1 MSYAFP
7 ADLTTQVLD
16 RWHQFV
22 SRHDHPAPPLPTP
35 ADLRHILETAFFAS
49 LEREE
54 GRALQFMLCC
64 APDLVV
70 RRDGPGDPMTVLPI
84 NPPRPISVDTLRALA
99 PAVSPTSAAI
109 LVTCPV
115 DDGPAGQCK
124 VSGIVNFGS
133 DLARARSGRSFYHR
147 PAAYALLVDVRNAGE
162 LHVYRGGIRLASL
175 HAGHLQDQLPV
186 SGLEFLPISGILAF
200 GEKALRFRLRPPR
213 HEPERE
219 TSDFQWIALLN
230 TILAIVNGIRE
241 RGHGGT
247 LLLVAPDSRA
257 TLPIRLKYD
266 VDDRGALADRFVD
279 FLNLRH
285 ELVDARVAISEIAP
299 TRSAGDSAL
308 SHLQNATFVAEEDLA
323 DAADLVARLAG
334 VDGAVV
340 LQSDLRVLGFG
351 AEIVLDAAQ
360 AVMASEVTGHRR
372 RSEEWLT
379 VDSERFG
386 MRHRSALRCV
396 ARATNTA
403 AFVVSQDG
411 TVTFLWKQDDR
422 VLLRRNVNTSN
433 PNMVGA

>member
-7 ADLTTQVLD
+7 ANLTTQVLE

-22 SRHDHPAPPLPTP
+22 SRHDHPAPPLPAP
-35 ADLRHILETAFFAS
+35 DDLRHILETAFFAS

-54 GRALQFMLCC
+54 GRQLQFMLCC
-64 APDLVV
+64 APDFAVK
-70 RRDGPGDPMTVLPI
+70 RDGPGDPLAVLPI
-84 NPPRPISVDTLRALA
+84 HPPRPVSVDTLRALA
-99 PAVSPTSAAI
+99 PAVSPNSAAL
-109 LVTCPV
+109 LVHCPV
-115 DDGPAGQCK
+115 DDGPPGRCA
-124 VSGIVNFGS
+124 VAGIVNVGS
-133 DLARARSGRSFYHR
+133 NLARARSGRSFYHR
-147 PAAYALLVDVRNAGE
+147 PAPYALLIDVRNAGE

-175 HAGHLQDQLPV
+175 QAGHLQDQLPV
-186 SGLEFLPISGILAF
+186 SGLEFLPISGILAC
-200 GEKALRFRLRPPR
+200 GERALRPRVRPPQ
-213 HEPERE
+213 HEPARE

-247 LLLVAPDSRA
+247 VLLVAPESRG
-257 TLPIRLKYD
+257 TLPIRIKYD
-266 VDDRGALADRFVD
+266 VDDRGALADRFVE

-285 ELVDARVAISEIAP
+285 ELTDARVAISEIAP
-299 TRSAGDSAL
+299 ARSVDSAL

-334 VDGAVV
+334 VDGALV
-340 LQSDLRVLGFG
+340 LQSDLRVAGFG

-360 AVMASEVTGHRR
+360 PVMASEVTGHRR
-372 RSEEWLT
+372 RSEEWLS

-396 ARATNTA
+396 ARASNAA

-411 TVTFLWKQDDR
+411 TVTFLWKQDER

-433 PNMVGA
+433 PNMIGA